1 MFLYIY
7 RGRKGGGIDALT
19 GDDSPYVCKN
29 VCIYEGGGER
39 EGLCTAM
46 CVGLGVAASTKF
58 IHGGITRTHPQYISF
73 ISCPLFCLHVFNDR

>member
-7 RGRKGGGIDALT
+7 RGRKGGGGIDALT

-29 VCIYEGGGER
+29 VCMYEGGGEKGGG
-39 EGLCTAM
+39 GLCTAM

-58 IHGGITRTHPQYISF
+58 IDGGISRAQPQHI
-73 ISCPLFCLHVFNDR
+73 PL